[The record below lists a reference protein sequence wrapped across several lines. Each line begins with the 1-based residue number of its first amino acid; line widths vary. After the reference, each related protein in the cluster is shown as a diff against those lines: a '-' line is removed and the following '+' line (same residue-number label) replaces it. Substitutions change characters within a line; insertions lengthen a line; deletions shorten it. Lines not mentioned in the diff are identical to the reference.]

1 MHCGR
6 AHVKVDAHAQR
17 AGMHMAILA
26 PVPATAIYC
35 YCFYLLLLVSV
46 PASVVKD
53 EEGSVLRL

>member
-1 MHCGR
+1 
-6 AHVKVDAHAQR
+6 
-17 AGMHMAILA
+17 MHMAILA
-26 PVPATAIYC
+26 PVPAPATAIYC